1 MRRKL
6 TTALLLLVM
15 VFQAMTVTLFSSSR
29 DTLVDLTHAAMHWQ
43 QEGHHHH
50 SPGDYHVEDSEES
63 TRHLMADH
71 SGAPAALPATDLRFF
86 RQDASIHAML
96 STRTSP
102 HPYLEG
108 LLRPPR
114 PTV

>member
-1 MRRKL
+1 MYRKL
-6 TTALLLLVM
+6 TVTLLLLVM
-15 VFQAMTVTLFSSSR
+15 AFQAMTFPLLSSSR
-29 DTLVDLTHAAMHWQ
+29 DNLADMAHAVMHWQ

-50 SPGDYHVEDSEES
+50 DSGDYHVEDSDES

-71 SGAPAALPATDLRFF
+71 SGAPAVLPAASLGFF
-86 RQDASIHAML
+86 RQDTSIHTLL
-96 STRTSP
+96 STRTTP

-114 PTV
+114 PAA

>member
-1 MRRKL
+1 MFRKL
-6 TTALLLLVM
+6 TIALLLFVM
-15 VFQAMTVTLFSSSR
+15 AFQAAASPLLYTSR
-29 DTLVDLTHAAMHWQ
+29 DNLADMEHAVMHWQ

-50 SPGDYHVEDSEES
+50 DSGDYHADDSDES

-71 SGAPAALPATDLRFF
+71 SGAPAMLPTMELQLF
-86 RQDASIHAML
+86 RQDN
-96 STRTSP
+96 STHSVPSARTSP

-114 PTV
+114 PAV

>member
-1 MRRKL
+1 MFRKL
-6 TTALLLLVM
+6 ALTLLLLVM
-15 VFQAMTVTLFSSSR
+15 AFQAVASPLFSSSR
-29 DTLVDLTHAAMHWQ
+29 DNLADLEHAVMHWQ

-50 SPGDYHVEDSEES
+50 DSGDYHVDDSDES

-71 SGAPAALPATDLRFF
+71 AGASAMLPATDLRFF
-86 RQDASIHAML
+86 RQDTGTHALL
-96 STRTSP
+96 SARTSP

-114 PTV
+114 PAV

>member
-1 MRRKL
+1 MRCKL
-6 TTALLLLVM
+6 TVALLLLVM
-15 VFQAMTVTLFSSSR
+15 VFQAVTITLFSSSR
-29 DTLVDLTHAAMHWQ
+29 NNLVDLTHAAMHWQ

-50 SPGDYHVEDSEES
+50 DSGDYHVEDSDES
-63 TRHLMADH
+63 THHLMADH
-71 SGAPAALPATDLRFF
+71 TGTPAVPTATNLRFF
-86 RQDASIHAML
+86 RQDSDDHAVL
-96 STRTSP
+96 PARASP